1 MATAIRV
8 IYALAIGIFVVMT
21 IAFGIVSFY
30 EQPERPEYPRRTT
43 VARPLTQPGVE
54 LSEAEKTQLAE
65 WQAAQ
70 EAAQE
75 ASSMEYDA
83 ANEIYEDEMAIYSR
97 NALALVTLIGLVFIV
112 GGMTAARALDTLRIG
127 LMVGGLGSLLWGLG
141 YAASD
146 AGSVT
151 MFIAALLALVV
162 LGAFSH
168 PGLRARLARTLR
180 LGDTDED
187 PLAG

>member
-8 IYALAIGIFVVMT
+8 VYALAIGIFVVMT
-21 IAFGIVSFY
+21 VAFGIVSFY
-30 EQPERPEYPRRTT
+30 EQPERPEFPRLT
-43 VARPLTQPGVE
+43 VARPLVTQGAEPSEVE
-54 LSEAEKTQLAE
+54 KRQIEESEAE
-65 WQAAQ
+65 Q
-70 EAAQE
+70 EAARV
-75 ASSMEYDA
+75 EYDA
-83 ANEIYEDEMAIYSR
+83 ANAIYEDEMAIYSR

-127 LMVGGLGSLLWGLG
+127 LMVGGLVSLLWGLG

-151 MFIAALLALVV
+151 MFIAALLALIV

-168 PGLRARLARTLR
+168 PALRARLARTLR

>member
-1 MATAIRV
+1 MANAIRA

-21 IAFGIVSFY
+21 VAFGVVSFY
-30 EQPERPEYPRRTT
+30 EQPERPQFSRLTT

-75 ASSMEYDA
+75 AARVEYDA

-97 NALALVTLIGLVFIV
+97 NALALVTLIGLVFIIAGITV
-112 GGMTAARALDTLRIG
+112 AGALDTLRIG
-127 LMVGGLGSLLWGLG
+127 LMVGGLASLLWGLG

-151 MFIAALLALVV
+151 MFIAALLALLV

-168 PGLRARLARTLR
+168 PTLRARLRGALR
-180 LGDTDED
+180 LGERDE
-187 PLAG
+187 LLGG